1 MDKAQ
6 DQAGGRLSG
15 ISLSS
20 HAMKFFEKRADK
32 FSKANVNVL
41 VKSLL
46 GRHPGESRGP
56 GLPEKTGFRLSPE

>member
-32 FSKANVNVL
+32 FCKANVNVL